1 MPQLGVK
8 GKAETIAR
16 VCEELEYESET
27 GPRKE
32 LEFSL
37 RDADAIREVL
47 KLGRDRKKCPS
58 ISVPLYSSLLLV
70 PPFG

>member
-8 GKAETIAR
+8 GRVETIAR
-16 VCEELEYESET
+16 VCEELEYEAGT
-27 GPRKE
+27 DPGKE

-37 RDADAIREVL
+37 RDEDAIREVL
-47 KLGRDRKKCPS
+47 KLERGRKKCPS